1 MRWFRMM
8 HYQLLLCWI
17 VSPLLLPLHLPAQTQ
32 PQSIGPSLQLYVDG
46 QPFTGDSITLSTL
59 LRADSIATGK
69 YWVVVEAV
77 HMWVS
82 GVCINAQG
90 IYDIPIA
97 NGRLTPQA
105 KKLLRQLNGRHWV
118 SFVCE
123 QARRIFGD
131 SITVGLR
138 SLYVLPDKTGPR

>member
-17 VSPLLLPLHLPAQTQ
+17 VSPLLLLLHLPAQTQ

-69 YWVVVEAV
+69 YWVVIEAV
-77 HMWVS
+77 SMEVS

-90 IYDIPIA
+90 IYGMPIA

-105 KKLLRQLNGRHWV
+105 KKLLRQLNGRHRV
-118 SFVCE
+118 SFVSE
-123 QARRIFGD
+123 KARRIFGD
-131 SITVGLR
+131 SISVGMR
-138 SLYVLPDKTGPR
+138 HLYVLRDVSASQ